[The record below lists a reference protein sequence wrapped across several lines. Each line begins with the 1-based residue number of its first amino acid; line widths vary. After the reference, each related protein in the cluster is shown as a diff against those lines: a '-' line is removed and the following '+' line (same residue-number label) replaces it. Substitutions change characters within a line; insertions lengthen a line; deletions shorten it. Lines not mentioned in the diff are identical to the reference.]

1 MAYSDMFD
9 SNGQIRK
16 MVAGASLAMGSRG
29 ITIGNCARKKSG
41 MEIAC
46 DVASLIVNRHGQKV
60 DGLVILPGTDALCIG
75 AELEVGSEGFKR
87 LHAAVARAYASE
99 Q

>member
-9 SNGQIRK
+9 SRGNLRQ
-16 MVAGASLAMGSRG
+16 MVGASLAMGSRG
-29 ITIGNCARKKSG
+29 ITTGGCSRKPSE
-41 MEIAC
+41 MAIAC
-46 DVASLIVNRHGQKV
+46 DVASLIVRRNENV
-60 DGLVILPGTDALCIG
+60 EGLVVLPGTDALCIG

-99 Q
+99 K